1 MGDFHRTLAL
11 GVRIHRRTPIVTAII
26 VATLSLGIAAT
37 SVAFSLINAFFLRPP
52 PFEDPDRFVRVYH
65 QAGNSTQYL
74 PLSYPEFEDIRALT
88 HIFDDALVEEPVP
101 LVLNFNDVNDRVF
114 GEVVSSGYFS
124 VLGVRPVLGRPFS
137 TQEER
142 AGEALVIISHGLWTR
157 RFGSDPGIIGRDL
170 RIDGRPFRVI
180 GVAPPGFG
188 GTILAFSSDLWMPI
202 ESSPDW
208 RQRQGNRSDRGLF
221 TMARRAPGVELGQ
234 AQAAVALLADRLQR
248 EFPETNSGVRLATL
262 DESTGRVF
270 PTFRNEV
277 LGASAVVVLVPL
289 LVTLVACAN
298 VAGVLLVKAEVRR
311 PEFGVRLALGASR
324 GRILSQLLTES
335 ATLSVAAGALGLA
348 LTWQVTR
355 FVSATQVTLARGA
368 AVGLDV
374 SLDWRV
380 IAGSVLLTAL
390 TAFLFG
396 LAPALEASRQDLL
409 AVLKNSA
416 PPGARRS
423 WSRRTF
429 LSAQVAVSM
438 VLLACGG
445 LFLRSLQ
452 QTRNA
457 DLGFD
462 PAGVVTTA
470 VDLRGGSGPNADR
483 HLFWQKLVAEVRR
496 LPQTESVSLT
506 YRPPL
511 ELGMVVMSIG
521 PDGFQPSPGQAW
533 PTTEYSAIEPDYFR
547 TLRIEFVEGRDFT
560 QRDLDTDAP
569 IVILNDVLARQ
580 FWPREPVVG
589 KYVMTP
595 DGTRSEIIGVVRR
608 SKYLLVSE
616 EPKPYVYV
624 PERGGPDTMTLV
636 ARGSG
641 DPAAYLETIREIVRG
656 LEPGAAMFDVGTLAA
671 RVDKA
676 VAPTTGAASSLSIVG
691 LMVLGLTAL
700 GLFGAVA
707 QAVARRT
714 HEIGVRRALGAQN
727 GNLIWLVG
735 RETLVLVASGI
746 VLGSVAALAL
756 APALRL
762 LLYDVDPSDPAV
774 FGLAPAVLLVVCLA
788 AAWIPIRRALRISP
802 SDALRY
808 E

>member
-1 MGDFHRTLAL
+1 
-11 GVRIHRRTPIVTAII
+11 
-26 VATLSLGIAAT
+26 
-37 SVAFSLINAFFLRPP
+37 
-52 PFEDPDRFVRVYH
+52 
-65 QAGNSTQYL
+65 
-74 PLSYPEFEDIRALT
+74 
-88 HIFDDALVEEPVP
+88 
-101 LVLNFNDVNDRVF
+101 
-114 GEVVSSGYFS
+114 
-124 VLGVRPVLGRPFS
+124 
-137 TQEER
+137 
-142 AGEALVIISHGLWTR
+142 
-157 RFGSDPGIIGRDL
+157 
-170 RIDGRPFRVI
+170 
-180 GVAPPGFG
+180 
-188 GTILAFSSDLWMPI
+188 
-202 ESSPDW
+202 
-208 RQRQGNRSDRGLF
+208 
-221 TMARRAPGVELGQ
+221 
-234 AQAAVALLADRLQR
+234 
-248 EFPETNSGVRLATL
+248 
-262 DESTGRVF
+262 
-270 PTFRNEV
+270 
-277 LGASAVVVLVPL
+277 
-289 LVTLVACAN
+289 
-298 VAGVLLVKAEVRR
+298 
-311 PEFGVRLALGASR
+311 
-324 GRILSQLLTES
+324 
-335 ATLSVAAGALGLA
+335 
-348 LTWQVTR
+348 
-355 FVSATQVTLARGA
+355 
-368 AVGLDV
+368 
-374 SLDWRV
+374 
-380 IAGSVLLTAL
+380 
-390 TAFLFG
+390 
-396 LAPALEASRQDLL
+396 
-409 AVLKNSA
+409 
-416 PPGARRS
+416 
-423 WSRRTF
+423 
-429 LSAQVAVSM
+429 
-438 VLLACGG
+438 
-445 LFLRSLQ
+445 
-452 QTRNA
+452 
-457 DLGFD
+457 
-462 PAGVVTTA
+462 
-470 VDLRGGSGPNADR
+470 
-483 HLFWQKLVAEVRR
+483 
-496 LPQTESVSLT
+496 
-506 YRPPL
+506 
-511 ELGMVVMSIG
+511 MSIG

-547 TLRIEFVEGRDFT
+547 TLRVEFVEGRDFT

-774 FGLAPAVLLVVCLA
+774 FGLAPVVLLVVCLA